1 MNSILSCL
9 VLLSLLLLH
18 LNLFAVASTS
28 EPVNSDAD
36 RCNNPSKSK
45 TFRDEWPRLQT
56 AVDRVI
62 GQIEGFDNSSF
73 TSDEYM
79 SYYTI
84 VYELCTDRQGE
95 KNSKMLYD
103 QYKRVFDEYINSTV
117 LPSLRVEED
126 EALLIGLLRR
136 WSNHKIMT
144 YWLSRFFHYLN
155 RYYIPRWGLPSLE
168 ESSTSSF
175 HDLVYGEMNKQ
186 IMDAVL
192 YMIDREHAGE
202 HIDRALLNNVFA
214 IYTDLG
220 GVSRKYHAKGFEEML
235 KGSTA
240 FYFDEASSW
249 MASNFYEDPKPKEE
263 KSEALPIK
271 PTKKVYLKSSDGDI
285 FEVNYDVALMLES
298 IQAIVEFEAN
308 SATNSTI
315 PLKVSSRIL
324 IKVILYCYKHVQ
336 SSDSKHKTSGV
347 DLKEW
352 DAKFVEVDNTTLFD
366 LILASNYLNIKS
378 LLDLASQ
385 KVGDMMKGKTPEEIR
400 KTFNIKDEFDPKEE
414 EEEFLKEKQ

>member
-9 VLLSLLLLH
+9 VHLSLLLLH
-18 LNLFAVASTS
+18 LNLFAVASAS
-28 EPVNSDAD
+28 EPVNSNAD
-36 RCNNPSKSK
+36 RCNNPGKSK

-103 QYKRVFDEYINSTV
+103 QYKKVFDEYINSTV

-126 EALLIGLLRR
+126 EAL
-136 WSNHKIMT
+136 
-144 YWLSRFFHYLN
+144 
-155 RYYIPRWGLPSLE
+155 YYIPRWGLPSLE
-168 ESSTSSF
+168 ESNLSSF
-175 HDLVYGEMNKQ
+175 HDLVYGEMHKQ
-186 IMDAVL
+186 IMDVVL

-214 IYTDLG
+214 IYADLG
-220 GVSRKYHAKGFEEML
+220 GFSRKYHAKGFEEML
-235 KGSTA
+235 KASTA

-263 KSEALPIK
+263 KSEDLPIK
-271 PTKKVYLKSSDGDI
+271 PTKKVYLKNFDGDI
-285 FEVNYDVALMLES
+285 FIVHYDVALMLES
-298 IQAIVEFEAN
+298 IKDIVESEAS
-308 SATNSTI
+308 SAVNSTI

-336 SSDSKHKTSGV
+336 SSDSEHKTSGI

-366 LILASNYLNIKS
+366 LIHASNYLNIKS

-385 KVGDMMKGKTPEEIR
+385 KVGNMMKGKTLEEIR
-400 KTFNIKDEFDPKEE
+400 KMFNIKDELDPKEE
-414 EEEFLKEKQ
+414 EEEFLKDKQ